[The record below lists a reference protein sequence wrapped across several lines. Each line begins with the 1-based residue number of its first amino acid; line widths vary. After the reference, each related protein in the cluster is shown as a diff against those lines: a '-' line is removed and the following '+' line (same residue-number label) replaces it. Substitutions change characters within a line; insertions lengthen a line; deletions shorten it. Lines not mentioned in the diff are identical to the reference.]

1 MYKKKLNNFFLF
13 IFVSLIESNK
23 IRNFPSLIYKNQMK
37 SATSLLAQ
45 SQKNQPAQNSAV
57 KYKNT
62 TMNTIQNLKLASSNL
77 KNEIEKM
84 LSSKKNE
91 NSIKVAKIQLNRT
104 NDTSEVV
111 VENSMER
118 KNKNGLKK

>member
-1 MYKKKLNNFFLF
+1 
-13 IFVSLIESNK
+13 
-23 IRNFPSLIYKNQMK
+23 MK
-37 SATSLLAQ
+37 PATSLVGQ
-45 SQKNQPAQNSAV
+45 NQKNQPAQNSAV
-57 KYKNT
+57 KYKNI

-104 NDTSEVV
+104 NDTTEVV

-118 KNKNGLKK
+118 KNKNGLKNKPN

>member
-1 MYKKKLNNFFLF
+1 MN
-13 IFVSLIESNK
+13 
-23 IRNFPSLIYKNQMK
+23 

-45 SQKNQPAQNSAV
+45 NQKSQPAQNSAV

-91 NSIKVAKIQLNRT
+91 NSIKVAKIQLSRT
-104 NDTSEVV
+104 NDTEVV

-118 KNKNGLKK
+118 KNKNRLKKLN